1 MSTPVVD
8 HARRSAIQEI
18 TSKSPFN
25 MFNIVAIVAILVI
38 GYFLYKKF
46 TTKFKKG
53 AIKLSDVM
61 PSAAVVKKHAAPVVE
76 AVPKKPEVI
85 EEPGVKE
92 E

>member
-1 MSTPVVD
+1 MAAPVVD
-8 HARRSAIQEI
+8 HVRRSAIQEI
-18 TSKSPFN
+18 TAKSPFN

-46 TTKFKKG
+46 TQKFQKG
-53 AIKLSDVM
+53 AIKISDIM
-61 PSAAVVKKHAAPVVE
+61 PSAPQVMKQAAPIVE
-76 AVPKKPEVI
+76 AVPTKPEVI